1 MGQVGGN
8 GPSGRRAAGSVAAIL
23 ALLAAASATADV
35 AGTPAEGT
43 AEAGLSRPNIL
54 VIMMD
59 DQRATGTLEVMPA
72 TRSWFADGGT
82 TFTAGFAN
90 TPLCCP
96 ARSTTFS
103 GRYQHNHGVNTNQD
117 GGNLDQDA
125 TLQRWLHDAGYHTA
139 LAGKFLLHWQG
150 PLPHFDHFA
159 HTNGGYEDA
168 YFNVD
173 DADSHDLGVGQTR
186 AAYST
191 DFVAERALDYLDHFE
206 ADDAR
211 PWFLYL
217 APQAPHGPFTPAPR
231 HADAPVPEWT
241 PTPGVTEDYTSAQKA
256 DKAPFLRDNRF
267 PVEGAQADREGQ
279 LRTLLAADEMVDA
292 VFRRLE
298 ANGELDTTLAVYTSD
313 NGRFWA
319 EHGMRSK
326 SLPYTESVQVPFM
339 VRGPAWFPVGTT
351 DDRLAGLVDITPT
364 VLAAAGVAPDPGSS
378 IDGRSLLDPASRA
391 ELLLEYAED
400 PGFRYPA
407 WASLRGPGWQYL
419 EYYADDGVTVDYA
432 EYYDLVADP
441 YQLSN
446 LLADA
451 DPANDPDVAA
461 LSARL
466 AQARQCRGPNCP

>member
-1 MGQVGGN
+1 LAAVLALV
-8 GPSGRRAAGSVAAIL
+8 AAGSATTGVA
-23 ALLAAASATADV
+23 T
-35 AGTPAEGT
+35 GTGP
-43 AEAGLSRPNIL
+43 PNIL

-59 DQRATGTLEVMPA
+59 DQRATGTLDVMPA

-117 GGNLDQDA
+117 AANLDQDA

-173 DADSHDLGVGQTR
+173 DPDGHDLGVGQTR
-186 AAYST
+186 AGYST
-191 DFVAERALDYLDHFE
+191 DFIAERALDYVDHFE

-217 APQAPHGPFTPAPR
+217 APQAPHGPFTPAAR
-231 HADAPVPEWT
+231 HADAPVPDWP

-267 PVEGAQADREGQ
+267 SMERAEADRQGQ
-279 LRTLLAADEMVDA
+279 LRTLLAADEMIDS

-298 ANGELDTTLAVYTSD
+298 ADGELDNTLAVFTSD
-313 NGRFWA
+313 NGRFWG
-319 EHGMRSK
+319 EHGLRSK

-339 VRGPAWFPVGTT
+339 VRWPGRFAAAAT
-351 DDRLAGLVDITPT
+351 DGRLVGLVDITPT
-364 VLAAAGVAPDPGSS
+364 ALAAAGLVPGSPV
-378 IDGRSLLDPASRA
+378 DGRSLLDPAARP
-391 ELLLEYAED
+391 ETLLEYAAD
-400 PGFRYPA
+400 PGFSYPA
-407 WASLRGPGWQYL
+407 WASLRGPAWQYL
-419 EYYADDGVTVDYA
+419 EYYADDNTTVDYV
-432 EYYDLVADP
+432 EYYDLAADP

-446 LLADA
+446 VLADA
-451 DPANDPDVAA
+451 DPANDPDTAA

-466 AQARQCRGPNCP
+466 AQARSCAGANCP